1 MAGFDSH
8 ENFQVSHR
16 DWVKSSLSSDLCR
29 RDSMWTE
36 SIAIG
41 TNEFVSKIYAEFGPL
56 AKGRKIIP
64 REKCVSFQI
73 REEIEPYN
81 PLFDGKKYDIGNK
94 NTHSWDNIT
103 DFSGC

>member
-1 MAGFDSH
+1 MNIH
-8 ENFQVSHR
+8 EYQAKGLFQ
-16 DWVKSSLSSDLCR
+16 KYN
-29 RDSMWTE
+29 
-36 SIAIG
+36 IP

-64 REKCVSFQI
+64 RENGVSFQI

-94 NTHSWDNIT
+94 NTHS
-103 DFSGC
+103 

>member
-1 MAGFDSH
+1 MKFKHRAEKKKLISYNKLSELAGFDSY
-8 ENFQVSHR
+8 EKFQVAHR

-56 AKGRKIIP
+56 AKG
-64 REKCVSFQI
+64 
-73 REEIEPYN
+73 
-81 PLFDGKKYDIGNK
+81 
-94 NTHSWDNIT
+94 
-103 DFSGC
+103 